1 MNKYQV
7 RFKPEWADGT
17 ASAYGIEAKTAAEAL
32 RLGAELLGLDTDPL
46 TQTYTLALEAV
57 QVSPST
63 L

>member
-1 MNKYQV
+1 MNRYRVQ
-7 RFKPEWADGT
+7 FKPQWAEGT
-17 ASAYGIEAKTAAEAL
+17 ASVYGIEAKTEAEAL

-57 QVSPST
+57 QVFPAT

>member
-1 MNKYQV
+1 MNTYRVQ
-7 RFKPEWADGT
+7 FKPHWAER
-17 ASAYGIEAKTAAEAL
+17 AAMVYGIEAKTAAEAL